1 MGMNYT
7 NYAQFLQKY
16 FVGKVQKLTISEGT
30 TCPVRDGRL
39 SRGGCSFCNARS
51 FVPTIA
57 PHSDI
62 VAQVERG
69 KRFFAHKHSRQS
81 APIYLAY
88 FQSGT
93 NTYAPVDQMRS
104 LIEVALSV
112 DGVEGVVLATRPD
125 CLSDEWLAYLK
136 TLSEETFVM
145 VELGVESIDDEVL
158 QAVGRGHDVACSAQA
173 IVKLKAIGIPICVHL
188 ILGLPGESAD
198 YPIRAAHW
206 LNEQGVDVVKLHQ
219 LQVVR
224 GSRMAEVFEKEPAS
238 IPLFTLD
245 EYVQT
250 VANFLEHLSPA
261 IAIERFVSQSPAA
274 ELIAPRWGV
283 KNDEVL
289 RRIEAELSR
298 RGSRQGISNG
308 KKITSAILRYL

>member
-16 FVGKVQKLTISEGT
+16 FVGKVQKLTINAGI

-93 NTYAPVDQMRS
+93 NTYAPVDQMRP
-104 LIEVALSV
+104 LIEAALSV
-112 DGVEGVVLATRPD
+112 SGVKGVVLATRPD
-125 CLSDEWLAYLK
+125 CLLEEWLTYLRI
-136 TLSEETFVM
+136 LSEKTFVM

-158 QAVGRGHDVACSAQA
+158 QSVGRGHDVACSVQA
-173 IVKLKAIGIPICVHL
+173 IAKLKAIGIPICVHL

-198 YPIRAAHW
+198 YPIRTAHW
-206 LNEQGVDVVKLHQ
+206 LNEQRVDIVKLHQ

-224 GSRMAEVFEKEPAS
+224 GSRMAEVFEKKPAS

-245 EYVQT
+245 RYVQT
-250 VANFLEHLSPA
+250 VVDFLEHLSPT
-261 IAIERFVSQSPAA
+261 IAVERFVSQSPST

-289 RRIEAELSR
+289 RRIEDELVR
-298 RGSRQGISNG
+298 RGSRQGVRLQGYN
-308 KKITSAILRYL
+308 

>member
-1 MGMNYT
+1 MRYT
-7 NYAQFLQKY
+7 NYAQFLKKY
-16 FVGKVQKLTISEGT
+16 FSGKVQKLTIDAGT

-57 PHSDI
+57 PHTDI
-62 VAQVERG
+62 VEQVERG
-69 KRFFAHKHSRQS
+69 KRFFAHKHPRQS
-81 APIYLAY
+81 AVTYLAY

-93 NTYAPVDQMRS
+93 NTYAPVDQMRP
-104 LIEVALSV
+104 LIEAALSV
-112 DGVEGVVLATRPD
+112 SEVKGVVLATRPD
-125 CLSDEWLAYLK
+125 CLSEEWLAYLK
-136 TLSEETFVM
+136 ALSQKTFVM

-158 QAVGRGHDVACSAQA
+158 RRVGRGHDVACSEQA
-173 IVKLKAIGIPICVHL
+173 ILLLKELGIPVCVHL

-198 YPIRAAHW
+198 YPVRAAQW
-206 LNEQGVDVVKLHQ
+206 LSQVKVDVVKLHQ

-224 GSRMAEVFEKEPAS
+224 GSRMAEEFEKNPAC

-245 EYVQT
+245 KYVQT
-250 VANFLEHLSPA
+250 VADFLEHLSPTVA
-261 IAIERFVSQSPAA
+261 VERFVSQSPAT

-289 RRIEAELSR
+289 RRIEAELMR
-298 RGSRQGISNG
+298 RGSGQGIRLQGYN
-308 KKITSAILRYL
+308 

>member
-7 NYAQFLQKY
+7 NYAHFLQKY
-16 FVGKVQKLTISEGT
+16 FVGKVQKLTINAGT

-57 PHSDI
+57 PHTDI

-81 APIYLAY
+81 SPIYLAY

-93 NTYAPVDQMRS
+93 NTYAPVDQIRP
-104 LIEVALSV
+104 LIEAALSV

-125 CLSDEWLAYLK
+125 CLSAEWLTYLHA
-136 TLSEETFVM
+136 LSEKTFVM
-145 VELGVESIDDEVL
+145 VELGVESVDDDVL
-158 QAVGRGHDVACSAQA
+158 CAVGRGHDVACSAQA
-173 IVKLKAIGIPICVHL
+173 IAKLKAIDIPICVHL
-188 ILGLPGESAD
+188 IFGLPGESAD

-206 LNEQGVDVVKLHQ
+206 LNEQCIDVVKLHQ

-224 GSRMAEVFEKEPAS
+224 GSRMAEVFENDPAC

-245 EYVQT
+245 RYVQT
-250 VANFLEHLSPA
+250 VVDFLEYLSPT
-261 IAIERFVSQSPAA
+261 IAVERFVSQSPAT

-289 RRIEAELSR
+289 SCIEAELER
-298 RGSRQGISNG
+298 RGSRQGISCFPSNVRNI
-308 KKITSAILRYL
+308 K